1 MLKGGG
7 WGGLE
12 REMKFIPYNTE
23 LKMRARELRKR
34 LTKAE
39 RKLWADFLRSLNIK
53 IKRQKVLDNYIVD
66 FYCSKAKL
74 VIEVDGDSHNTKDGI
89 EYDEHRTAVLESFGL
104 EVIRFTNDEIF
115 FDFKK
120 VCEIILDKII
130 SKAGLNRK
138 ELI

>member
-1 MLKGGG
+1 
-7 WGGLE
+7 
-12 REMKFIPYNTE
+12 MKFIPYNTE
-23 LKMRARELRKR
+23 LKLRARELRKR

-39 RKLWADFLRSLNIK
+39 RKIWADFLSSLNIP

-74 VIEVDGDSHNTKDGI
+74 VIEVDGDSHSTKDGI

-104 EVIRFTNDEIF
+104 EVIRFTNDEVLF
-115 FDFKK
+115 EFNK
-120 VCEIILDKII
+120 VQDTIIEKIA
-130 SKAGLNRK
+130 SKAGIGIE

>member
-1 MLKGGG
+1 
-7 WGGLE
+7 
-12 REMKFIPYNTE
+12 MKFIPYNTE

-39 RKLWADFLRSLNIK
+39 RKLWADFLRSLNIP

-74 VIEVDGDSHNTKDGI
+74 VIEVDGDTHNTKDGI

-104 EVIRFTNDEIF
+104 EVIRFTNDEVL
-115 FDFKK
+115 FDFNR
-120 VCEIILDKII
+120 VREIILEKIA
-130 SKAGLNRK
+130 SKAGISK
-138 ELI
+138 DELI